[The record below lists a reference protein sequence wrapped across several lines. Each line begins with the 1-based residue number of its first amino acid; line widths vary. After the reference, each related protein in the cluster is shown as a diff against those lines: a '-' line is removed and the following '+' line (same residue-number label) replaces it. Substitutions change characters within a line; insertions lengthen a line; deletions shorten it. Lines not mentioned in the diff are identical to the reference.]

1 MSQLQIGILV
11 LVFIATFAVAIWLL
25 GRTAGNLASQRM
37 KRVLADNA
45 AGDPSG
51 AANHPTRW
59 LERVAHATRPLAK
72 LSVPDTGYE
81 SSALRRRF
89 MNAGIRSA
97 TAPMAFFGVKTVLAL
112 SLPLLAFVV
121 VTLTQTQMQGA
132 SLLFAMLLASTIGY
146 YLPNYVLAKAIGR
159 RQREIFE
166 SFPDAL
172 DLMTVCMEAGLGTE
186 AAMSKVAEDMVHKS
200 PPLSEELR
208 LVNLE
213 LRAGSPRDRALR
225 NLAMRTGVEEV
236 EGFVTMIIQA
246 DRFGTSIAQSL
257 RVHSETVRTR
267 RRQKAEEA
275 AAKIPLKLLFPLI
288 FCIFPALMLVIIGP
302 AVIQMLR
309 VVLPAM
315 GASN

>member
-1 MSQLQIGILV
+1 MSQVQIGFLILV
-11 LVFIATFAVAIWLL
+11 FVATFGVAIWLL
-25 GRTAGNLASQRM
+25 DRASGNVTSQRL
-37 KRVLADNA
+37 KRVLGGVDGQASRE
-45 AGDPSG
+45 PEQ
-51 AANHPTRW
+51 W
-59 LERVAHATRPLAK
+59 LNRVARATKPLAK
-72 LSVPDTGYE
+72 LSVPDAGYE
-81 SSALRRRF
+81 SSSLRRRF
-89 MNAGIRSA
+89 LNAGIRNA
-97 TAPMAFFGVKTVLAL
+97 AAPVAFFGLKTALAL
-112 SLPLLAFVV
+112 GLPMVAFIGLTLARMQVRGVELLLLLLV
-121 VTLTQTQMQGA
+121 A
-132 SLLFAMLLASTIGY
+132 SAIGY
-146 YLPNYVLAKAIGR
+146 YLPNYLLSKAIAT

-166 SFPDAL
+166 NFPDAL

-186 AAMSKVAEDMVHKS
+186 AAMNKVAEDMVHKS
-200 PPLSEELR
+200 ATLADELR

-257 RVHSETVRTR
+257 RVHSETVRTL

-302 AVIQMLR
+302 AIIQMVR
-309 VVLPAM
+309 VVVPAM
-315 GASN
+315 GGGG

>member
-1 MSQLQIGILV
+1 MSQVQIGFLI

-25 GRTAGNLASQRM
+25 DRSTGNLASQRL
-37 KRVLADNA
+37 KRVLGGVKAQ
-45 AGDPSG
+45 GPS
-51 AANHPTRW
+51 APEQW
-59 LERVAHATRPLAK
+59 LSRVARATKPLAR
-72 LSVPDTGYE
+72 LSLPDAGYE
-81 SSALRRRF
+81 SSSLRRRF
-89 MNAGIRSA
+89 MNAGVRNA
-97 TAPMAFFGVKTVLAL
+97 AAPMAFFGLKTVLAL
-112 SLPLLAFVV
+112 ALPMLAFIGL
-121 VTLTQTQMQGA
+121 TLARSQLRGVE
-132 SLLFAMLLASTIGY
+132 LLLMLLVASAIGY
-146 YLPNYVLAKAIGR
+146 YLPNYVLSKAIAR

-166 SFPDAL
+166 NFPDAL

-186 AAMSKVAEDMVHKS
+186 AALNKVAEDMVHKS
-200 PPLSEELR
+200 PTLSEELR

-302 AVIQMLR
+302 AIIQMVR
-309 VVLPAM
+309 VVIPAM
-315 GASN
+315 GGGG

>member
-1 MSQLQIGILV
+1 MSQVQIGFLILV
-11 LVFIATFAVAIWLL
+11 FVATFAVAIWLL
-25 GRTAGNLASQRM
+25 DRTTGNLASQRL
-37 KRVLADNA
+37 KRVLGGVKAE
-45 AGDPSG
+45 GPSV
-51 AANHPTRW
+51 PEQW
-59 LERVAHATRPLAK
+59 LNRVARATKPLAR
-72 LSVPDTGYE
+72 LSVPAAGYE
-81 SSALRRRF
+81 SSSLRRRF
-89 MNAGIRSA
+89 MNAGVRNA
-97 TAPMAFFGVKTVLAL
+97 AAPMAFFGLKTALAL
-112 SLPLLAFVV
+112 GLPMLAFIGL
-121 VTLTQTQMQGA
+121 TLAGSQLRGVE
-132 SLLFAMLLASTIGY
+132 LLLMLLVASAMGY
-146 YLPNYVLAKAIGR
+146 YLPNYVLSKAIAR

-166 SFPDAL
+166 NFPDAL

-186 AAMSKVAEDMVHKS
+186 AALNKVAEDMVHKS
-200 PPLSEELR
+200 PTLSEELR

-302 AVIQMLR
+302 AIIQMVR
-309 VVLPAM
+309 VVIPTM
-315 GASN
+315 GGSG

>member
-1 MSQLQIGILV
+1 MSQVQIGFLILV
-11 LVFIATFAVAIWLL
+11 FVATFAVAIWLL
-25 GRTAGNLASQRM
+25 DRTTGNLASQRL
-37 KRVLADNA
+37 KRVLGGEKAQ
-45 AGDPSG
+45 GPSV
-51 AANHPTRW
+51 PEQW
-59 LERVAHATRPLAK
+59 LNRVARATKPLAR
-72 LSVPDTGYE
+72 LSVPDAGYE
-81 SSALRRRF
+81 SSSLRRRF
-89 MNAGIRSA
+89 MNAGVRNA
-97 TAPMAFFGVKTVLAL
+97 AAPMAFFGLKTVLAL
-112 SLPLLAFVV
+112 ALPMLAFIGL
-121 VTLTQTQMQGA
+121 TLARSQLRGVE
-132 SLLFAMLLASTIGY
+132 LLLMLLVASAIGY
-146 YLPNYVLAKAIGR
+146 YLPNYVLSKAIAR

-166 SFPDAL
+166 NFPDAL

-186 AAMSKVAEDMVHKS
+186 AALNKVAEDMVHKS
-200 PPLSEELR
+200 PTLSEELR

-302 AVIQMLR
+302 AIIQMVR
-309 VVLPAM
+309 VVIPTM
-315 GASN
+315 GGG

>member
-1 MSQLQIGILV
+1 MSQVQIGFLI

-25 GRTAGNLASQRM
+25 DRSTGNLASQRL
-37 KRVLADNA
+37 KRVLGGVKAQ
-45 AGDPSG
+45 GPS
-51 AANHPTRW
+51 APEQW
-59 LERVAHATRPLAK
+59 LSRVARATKPLAR
-72 LSVPDTGYE
+72 LSLPDAGYE
-81 SSALRRRF
+81 SSSLRRRF
-89 MNAGIRSA
+89 MNAGVRNA
-97 TAPMAFFGVKTVLAL
+97 AAPMAFFGLKTVLAL
-112 SLPLLAFVV
+112 ALPMLAFIGL
-121 VTLTQTQMQGA
+121 TLARSQLRGVE
-132 SLLFAMLLASTIGY
+132 LLLMLLVASAIGY
-146 YLPNYVLAKAIGR
+146 YLPNYVLSKAIAR

-166 SFPDAL
+166 NFPDAL

-186 AAMSKVAEDMVHKS
+186 AALNKVAEDMVHKS
-200 PPLSEELR
+200 PTLSEELR

-302 AVIQMLR
+302 AIIQMVR
-309 VVLPAM
+309 VVIPTM
-315 GASN
+315 GGG

>member
-1 MSQLQIGILV
+1 MSQVQIGFLILV
-11 LVFIATFAVAIWLL
+11 FVATFAVAIWLL
-25 GRTAGNLASQRM
+25 DRTTGNLASQRL
-37 KRVLADNA
+37 KRVLGGEKAQ
-45 AGDPSG
+45 GPSV
-51 AANHPTRW
+51 PEQW
-59 LERVAHATRPLAK
+59 LNRVARATKPLAR
-72 LSVPDTGYE
+72 LSVPDAGYE
-81 SSALRRRF
+81 SSSLRRRF
-89 MNAGIRSA
+89 MNAGVRNA
-97 TAPMAFFGVKTVLAL
+97 AAPMAFFGLKTALAL
-112 SLPLLAFVV
+112 ALPMLAFIGL
-121 VTLTQTQMQGA
+121 TLARSQLRGVE
-132 SLLFAMLLASTIGY
+132 LLLMLLVASAIGY
-146 YLPNYVLAKAIGR
+146 YLPNYVLSKAIAR

-166 SFPDAL
+166 NFPDAL

-186 AAMSKVAEDMVHKS
+186 AALNKVAEDMVHKS
-200 PPLSEELR
+200 PTLSEELR

-302 AVIQMLR
+302 AIIQMVR
-309 VVLPAM
+309 VVIPTM
-315 GASN
+315 GGG